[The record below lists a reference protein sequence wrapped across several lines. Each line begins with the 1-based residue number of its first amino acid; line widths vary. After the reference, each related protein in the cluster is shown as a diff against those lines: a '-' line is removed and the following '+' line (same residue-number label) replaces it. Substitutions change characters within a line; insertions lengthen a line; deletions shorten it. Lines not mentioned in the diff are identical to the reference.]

1 MTIQIT
7 YHALDRIHTRTNLTL
22 GEVHEAYTNGLP
34 LSSMPDTL
42 RLYLLKRV
50 PNYSGRKYLDSEY
63 RLYKGYAL
71 VYRIPPH
78 GGLALITSLV
88 PPKYTMT

>member
-7 YHALDRIHTRTNLTL
+7 YHALDRIQARTTL
-22 GEVHEAYTNGLP
+22 SLHEVELAYSQGLP

-63 RLYKGYAL
+63 RLYKGYIF
-71 VYRIPPH
+71 VYRQHPH

-88 PPKYTMT
+88 PPRYTIA